1 MRRVRI
7 TKSNCTFVRVGDV
20 TEITSMNGRERMWS
34 QRLNAYE
41 WLSWVTSMWGV
52 EFEDCAKQM
61 SEVL

>member
-1 MRRVRI
+1 MRRVKI

-41 WLSWVTSMWGV
+41 WLSWVTGMWGV
-52 EFEDCAKQM
+52 EFVNHEK
-61 SEVL
+61 EGV